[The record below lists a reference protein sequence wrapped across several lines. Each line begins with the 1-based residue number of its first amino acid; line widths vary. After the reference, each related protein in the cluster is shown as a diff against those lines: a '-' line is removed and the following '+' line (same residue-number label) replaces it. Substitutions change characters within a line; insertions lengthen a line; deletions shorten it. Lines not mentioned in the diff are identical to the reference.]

1 MEVKTLK
8 TTLKETKQQT
18 CEAKP
23 YGLPNLTRKTN
34 DEKPKKQL
42 KQAQWCGCHLQR
54 KEINKMGK
62 G

>member
-18 CEAKP
+18 CEDKH
-23 YGLPNLTRKTN
+23 YGLPNLTKKTN

-42 KQAQWCGCHLQR
+42 KQAQ
-54 KEINKMGK
+54 
-62 G
+62 